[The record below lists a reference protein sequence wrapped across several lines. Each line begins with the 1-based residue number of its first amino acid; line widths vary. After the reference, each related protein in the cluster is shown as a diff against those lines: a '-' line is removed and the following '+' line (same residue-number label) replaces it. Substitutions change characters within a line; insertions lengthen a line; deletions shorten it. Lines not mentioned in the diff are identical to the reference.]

1 MAHRPIPAQPKLET
15 DSPLPADAVPGRAGG
30 VLAGLGTE
38 QQLRLLIEGMK
49 DCAIFML
56 DADGRVCTWNP
67 GAERIKGYGAD
78 EIIGAPYAQFFTPE
92 DLAAGAP
99 DRALATAALTGKYET
114 EGWRV
119 RKNGERFFASVM
131 LDAVHDQDGTL
142 IGYAKLTR
150 DITERR
156 NAQMALEETREA
168 LFQAQKMEAV
178 GQLTGGIAHDFNNV
192 LAGIMGSLELLR
204 ARISAGRIAEADR
217 YVELAL
223 TAAERA
229 ARLTQRLLAFG
240 RRQPLKMQAVDV
252 NATLVSMQDMLA
264 RTLGESV
271 AVTLTLADGLP
282 PAWTDPNQLENA
294 VLSLALN
301 SRDAMPAGGR
311 LAIETRLETNRDGRP
326 DIVALTLTD
335 NGQGMNAQVLARAI
349 DPFFTT
355 KPFGQGTGLGLSM
368 IHGFAK
374 QSGGNLT
381 LSSTPGEGTQAV
393 LHLCVAEAGTA
404 HGAPAEAGPHHGHG
418 ERLLLVE
425 DEPQIRQLVAEILT
439 SLGYAPVTAEDG
451 PTAMALLGEG
461 LQVGALVTDIGL
473 PGGMD
478 GRQLA
483 DFVRQMR
490 PGLPVLF
497 ITGYAADAAQRPDFI
512 AEGMDLLVKPF
523 STDALAARLHALLAG
538 ADGGR

>member
-1 MAHRPIPAQPKLET
+1 MGRRPIPAQLQLDP
-15 DSPLPADAVPGRAGG
+15 DSR
-30 VLAGLGTE
+30 LAGLGTE
-38 QQLRLLIEGMK
+38 QQLRILFEGVT

-56 DADGRVCTWNP
+56 DANGRVCTWNP
-67 GAERIKGYGAD
+67 GAERIKGYSAA

-92 DLAAGAP
+92 DVAAGEP
-99 DRALATAALTGKYET
+99 DRALATAALTGKYEK

-119 RKNGERFFASVM
+119 RKDGERFFASVL
-131 LDAVHDQDGTL
+131 LDAVRDKDGVL
-142 IGYAKLTR
+142 IGYAKVTR

-156 NAQMALEETREA
+156 KAQQALEETREA

-204 ARISAGRIAEADR
+204 ARIHAGRIAEADR

-252 NATLVSMQDMLA
+252 NATLFAMQDMLA
-264 RTLGESV
+264 RTLGEGI
-271 AVTLTLADGLP
+271 AVSLELAAPLP

-294 VLSLALN
+294 VLNLALN

-311 LAIETRLETNRDGRP
+311 LAIETALETERDGKP
-326 DIVALTLTD
+326 DIIAITVSDTGA
-335 NGQGMNAQVLARAI
+335 GMSPEVLARAFE
-349 DPFFTT
+349 PFFTT
-355 KPFGQGTGLGLSM
+355 KPYGQGTGLGLSM

-381 LSSTPGEGTQAV
+381 LTSTPGEGTRAV
-393 LHLCVAEAGTA
+393 LHLCVAEGDTA
-404 HGAPAEAGPHHGHG
+404 RPAPAPAIAHHGQG

-425 DEPQIRQLVAEILT
+425 DEPQVRHLVAEILT
-439 SLGYAPVTAEDG
+439 ALGYEPITAEDG
-451 PTAMALLGEG
+451 PTALELLGGG
-461 LQVGALVTDIGL
+461 LEVRAMVTDIGL

-483 DFVRQMR
+483 DFVRQLR

-497 ITGYAADAAQRPDFI
+497 ITGYAADAARRTDFI
-512 AEGMDLLVKPF
+512 TEGMDLLVKPF
-523 STDALAARLHALLAG
+523 TTDTLAGRLHALLAE
-538 ADGGR
+538 AGGGT

>member
-1 MAHRPIPAQPKLET
+1 MAHRPIPAQLKL
-15 DSPLPADAVPGRAGG
+15 DPGSQ
-30 VLAGLGTE
+30 LAGLGSE

-67 GAERIKGYGAD
+67 GAERIKGYAAD

-92 DLAAGAP
+92 DVAAGEP
-99 DRALATAALTGKYET
+99 DRALATAALTGKYEA

-119 RKNGERFFASVM
+119 RKSGERFFASVL
-131 LDAVHDQDGTL
+131 LDAVHDTDGAL
-142 IGYAKLTR
+142 IGYAKVTR

-156 NAQMALEETREA
+156 TAQMALEETREA

-252 NATLVSMQDMLA
+252 NATLSSMQDMLA
-264 RTLGESV
+264 RTLGEGV
-271 AVTLTLADGLP
+271 AVTLTLAEGLP
-282 PAWTDPNQLENA
+282 PAWTDPNQLQNA
-294 VLSLALN
+294 VLNLALN

-326 DIVALTLTD
+326 DIIALTLSD
-335 NGQGMNAQVLARAI
+335 NGQGMSAQVLARAI

-374 QSGGNLT
+374 QSGGNLSLT
-381 LSSTPGEGTQAV
+381 STPGAGTQAL
-393 LHLCVAEAGTA
+393 LHLCVAEAGTS
-404 HGAPAEAGPHHGHG
+404 HGTPAQAGPHHGHG

-490 PGLPVLF
+490 PDLPVLF

>member
-1 MAHRPIPAQPKLET
+1 MGRRPIPAQPKLDP
-15 DSPLPADAVPGRAGG
+15 DSR
-30 VLAGLGTE
+30 LAGLGTE
-38 QQLRLLIEGMK
+38 QQLRILIEGVR
-49 DCAIFML
+49 DCALFML
-56 DADGRVCTWNP
+56 DVNGRVCTWNP
-67 GAERIKGYGAD
+67 GAERIKGYSTA

-92 DLAAGAP
+92 DVAAGEPA
-99 DRALATAALTGKYET
+99 RALATAALTGKYEK

-119 RKNGERFFASVM
+119 RKNGERFFASVL
-131 LDAVHDQDGTL
+131 LDAVHDTDGVL
-142 IGYAKLTR
+142 IGYAKVTR

-156 NAQMALEETREA
+156 NAQLALEETREA

-204 ARISAGRIAEADR
+204 ARIAAGRIAEADR

-229 ARLTQRLLAFG
+229 GRLTQRLLAFG

-252 NATLVSMQDMLA
+252 NDTLVSMQDMLA
-264 RTLGESV
+264 RTLGEGI
-271 AVTLTLADGLP
+271 AVTLHLSAGLP

-294 VLSLALN
+294 VLNLALN

-311 LAIETRLETNRDGRP
+311 LSIATALETDRDGKP
-326 DIVALTLTD
+326 DIIALTITD
-335 NGQGMNAQVLARAI
+335 SGEGMSPEVLARAFE
-349 DPFFTT
+349 PFFTT

-381 LSSTPGEGTQAV
+381 LTSSPGAGTQAI
-393 LHLCVAEAGTA
+393 LHLCVAEGGATRP
-404 HGAPAEAGPHHGHG
+404 APAGANVRRGHG

-425 DEPQIRQLVAEILT
+425 DEPQVRQLVAEILT
-439 SLGYAPVTAEDG
+439 SLGYEPITAEDG
-451 PTAMALLGEG
+451 REALAHLGGG
-461 LQVGALVTDIGL
+461 LQVRAMVTDIGL

-523 STDALAARLHALLAG
+523 TTDTLAARLQALLVG